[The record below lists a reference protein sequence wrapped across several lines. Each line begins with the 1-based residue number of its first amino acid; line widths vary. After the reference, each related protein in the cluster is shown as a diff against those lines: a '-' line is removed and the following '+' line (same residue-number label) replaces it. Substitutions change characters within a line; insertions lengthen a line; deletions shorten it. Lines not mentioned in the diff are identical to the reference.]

1 MGSGSDRNA
10 IISRNLP
17 MNTNLVFSAAL
28 LSVVSLTRIAH
39 ADWPQYRGPAASG
52 VDSSQELATSW
63 NVETGEN
70 VRWRTPIP
78 GLAHSS
84 PIVAGD
90 RVYVAT
96 AVSPKEAELRV
107 GLYGDIGS

>member
-1 MGSGSDRNA
+1 MKTQT
-10 IISRNLP
+10 I
-17 MNTNLVFSAAL
+17 FSSVL
-28 LSVVSLTRIAH
+28 LSLVSLAQN
-39 ADWPQYRGPAASG
+39 ANGDWPQFRGPSASG
-52 VDSSQELATSW
+52 IDASHALPVSW

-70 VRWRTPIP
+70 VRWHTPIP

-96 AVSPKEAELRV
+96 AVSPKEAELKV
-107 GLYGDIGS
+107 GLYGDIGSANDG

>member
-1 MGSGSDRNA
+1 MDA
-10 IISRNLP
+10 SRALP
-17 MNTNLVFSAAL
+17 
-28 LSVVSLTRIAH
+28 
-39 ADWPQYRGPAASG
+39 
-52 VDSSQELATSW
+52 TSW

-84 PIVAGD
+84 PIVMGD

-96 AVSPKEAELRV
+96 VVSPKEAELKV
-107 GLYGDIGS
+107 GLYGDINAANDNDADEER